1 MGVVASH
8 FIGDSRALFLL
19 ISFPAAAFS
28 EQGKLDR
35 CFSDKSQVRSR
46 VRVYNNQSLRTILVY
61 DTRRHQRCCFVLSDE
76 RHRG

>member
-46 VRVYNNQSLRTILVY
+46 VRVYNNHCLSGLY
-61 DTRRHQRCCFVLSDE
+61 SYFVLSDDYY
-76 RHRG
+76 G